1 MWSITRGALSNVYDR
16 SPTPTGRKTMSKK
29 PVQNTNV
36 DTQCPYCKG
45 ERKHSASPA
54 RRKACKEQGSIKP
67 TAVAK

>member
-1 MWSITRGALSNVYDR
+1 
-16 SPTPTGRKTMSKK
+16 MSKK